1 MTVTDAFD
9 DFPTSSTLL
18 VTVQSNEEFYEESR
32 EAIERLQRGEAIE
45 EPDSFSFPT
54 VDLLFET
61 FNSQTM
67 QLLETIAEE
76 GPDSIRETAR
86 LVDRDV
92 KNVHQEL
99 TELERLGLIQFEQ
112 DGRAKRPIFPYDQVM
127 ISLPFDRKDATDAA
141 PASS

>member
-1 MTVTDAFD
+1 MTLTDTFD
-9 DFPTSSTLL
+9 DVPTSSTLL
-18 VTVQSNEEFYEESR
+18 VTVQSTDEFYEKGR

-45 EPDSFSFPT
+45 EPDSFSFPS

-67 QLLETIAEE
+67 HLFETIAEE
-76 GPDSIRETAR
+76 EPASIRETAR
-86 LVDRDV
+86 LVERDV

-112 DGRAKRPIFPYDQVM
+112 DGRAKRPIFPYEEVI
-127 ISLPFDRKDATDAA
+127 ISLPFDREDATDAT

>member
-9 DFPTSSTLL
+9 DFQTSNTLL
-18 VTVQSNEEFYEESR
+18 VTVDSNEEFYEKGH
-32 EAIERLQRGEAIE
+32 EAIERLKRGEAIE
-45 EPDSFSFPT
+45 EADSFSFPN

-67 QLLETIAEE
+67 GLLETIAEE
-76 GPDSIRETAR
+76 EPDSIRETAR

-99 TELERLGLIQFEQ
+99 TELERLGLVQFEQ
-112 DGRAKRPIFPYDQVM
+112 ESRAKRPVFPYDEVM
-127 ISLPFDRKDATDAA
+127 IRLPFDREDATGAA
-141 PASS
+141 SVSS